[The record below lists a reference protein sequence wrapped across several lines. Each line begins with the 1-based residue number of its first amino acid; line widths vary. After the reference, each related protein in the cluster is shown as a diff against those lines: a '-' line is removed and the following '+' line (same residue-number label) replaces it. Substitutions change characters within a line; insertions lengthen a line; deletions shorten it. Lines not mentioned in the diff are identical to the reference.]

1 MSMLLL
7 PGDQNLILT
16 GYTGPNQPLIG
27 QQVAERL
34 KLRYVNVDRQIE
46 DRAGLPVEELRS
58 RYGETLLKT
67 VETEVMRD
75 VLLYRGVVIR
85 ISGQTLQHGEYARR
99 MAETGTII
107 CLVAALDAVL
117 RRLHLAMGARYHNP
131 HERALAI
138 GHLKR
143 EWAVRSLDF
152 VHVLDTTY
160 LDDAEIAEAVMN
172 LWQKAVISA

>member
-1 MSMLLL
+1 MTMLLL
-7 PGDQNLILT
+7 PADQNLILT
-16 GYTGPNQPLIG
+16 GYTGPHQPLVG

-58 RYGETLLKT
+58 RYGQTLLKT

-75 VLLYRGVVIR
+75 VLLYRGAIIR
-85 ISGQTLQHGEYARR
+85 ISGQTLQHGEYAHR
-99 MAETGTII
+99 MAEIGTII

-138 GHLKR
+138 GNLKR
-143 EWAVRSLDF
+143 EWAIRKFDF

-160 LDDAEIAEAVMN
+160 LDDAEIADAVMT
-172 LWQKAVISA
+172 LWQRVAV